1 MLSGYL
7 EYLAFLKDPNEPSL
21 YIYNKINYT
30 LLGLYYVLFCVPHW
44 IFAFKYW
51 IISFKVSP
59 SQLKTTNNHITLK
72 NIIYYT
78 ILVLNI
84 FIPVYEAI
92 CEGLDNKEFKLS
104 FKLLILIQIV
114 SCVFYFDAC
123 RRICWEVKKDKN
135 LKLNYVPMLIHLSSY
150 IFYLA
155 MLFFLYF
162 SFVRHAQYTT
172 QKKFDRD

>member
-1 MLSGYL
+1 M
-7 EYLAFLKDPNEPSL
+7 
-21 YIYNKINYT
+21 
-30 LLGLYYVLFCVPHW
+30 
-44 IFAFKYW
+44 
-51 IISFKVSP
+51 
-59 SQLKTTNNHITLK
+59 
-72 NIIYYT
+72 NILYYT
-78 ILVLNI
+78 ILVLNVA
-84 FIPVYEAI
+84 IPVYTAI
-92 CEGLDNKEFKLS
+92 SMGYGDKQSKVS
-104 FKLLILIQIV
+104 YQMQILIQIV
-114 SCVFYFDAC
+114 SCAFYFDAC